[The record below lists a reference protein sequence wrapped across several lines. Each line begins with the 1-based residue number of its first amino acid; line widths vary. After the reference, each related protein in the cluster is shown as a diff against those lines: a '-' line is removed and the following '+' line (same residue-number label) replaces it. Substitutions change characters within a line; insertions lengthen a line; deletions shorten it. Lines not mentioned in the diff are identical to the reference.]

1 MLSPAL
7 VSVWH
12 LASRTVAMSVG
23 GEVAARWIQANTEPR
38 SVFMT
43 DNFLDS
49 PVDLSGRLRLTTY
62 PPYVANLG
70 YRPDQRVQDVL
81 SGWCDGPERA
91 RAVMLQYG
99 ASYALSTGGY
109 LECTGTPTNF
119 DESPLFERIYDAAG
133 IKIWTLAGS

>member
-1 MLSPAL
+1 
-7 VSVWH
+7 
-12 LASRTVAMSVG
+12 VG
-23 GEVAARWIQANTEPR
+23 GETAARWIERNTPPR

-91 RAVMLQYG
+91 RDVMLQYG
-99 ASYALSTGGY
+99 ATYVLSTGGY
-109 LECTGTPTNF
+109 LECNATPTNF